1 MLVKLLKKAEWN
13 GGSHRS
19 GTIHE
24 VSNQVGNKL
33 ISREYAK
40 LHENNEPEKVL
51 IKDDD

>member
-13 GGSHRS
+13 GESHRS

-24 VSNQVGNKL
+24 VSDELGNKL

-40 LHENNEPEKVL
+40 LHENNQSEKVL
-51 IKDDD
+51 IEDDD

>member
-13 GGSHRS
+13 GQSHRS

-40 LHENNEPEKVL
+40 LHENNQAEKVL